1 VGILDPRLGTRLAD
15 QDDSRLRDWVV
26 AVPSAQR
33 RVLIVADEEQEPR
46 ERTLRRM

>member
-15 QDDSRLRDWVV
+15 QDDIRLRDWV

-33 RVLIVADEEQEPR
+33 RVLIVADEE
-46 ERTLRRM
+46 